1 MKTLLKKKVV
11 KVILAAVLL
20 AAVGFG
26 IYALTSTPAQL
37 SLDKESMTLQL
48 GEAGQLTATTDSNDT
63 LIWYA
68 ENESVA
74 YVDPNG
80 CVTALGLGETR
91 LVCYVDHAYAY
102 CDLTVTDG
110 RERNADGNNE
120 GEAQNTGFDTPAEK
134 KLDTE
139 GALLSGTDANGQTIV
154 FNADGSY
161 AVSGYFYYMDV
172 VKFVYDVADTY
183 VVENGVLKLNN
194 TGRLHCDGPQNFS
207 YDIATLSTVNVSD
220 NVMIVK
226 IIGDGPDGPVLA
238 ATFTFSAADAA
249 KLGVDVNKEV
259 HADDPVI
266 PVEPDEPDTPDEPVV
281 PDAPEGAVVVVEK
294 TNSEGQKL
302 TIYSNG
308 SYSAVGM
315 TYVEAYGIKLPFQ
328 FTIKDKYTVP
338 NGVFT
343 PSNSG
348 TVDVDSEAIGSFTMI
363 PEFTVSTDGS
373 GSTTV
378 SFVAEADSGIFT
390 LGTFV
395 LSASENAAI
404 AEKYNPGADPGDDPS
419 DPVDPAEPEKDD
431 FLGDI
436 AALIYGR
443 FQEFLRAVEEFF
455 HFELP

>member
-172 VKFVYDVADTY
+172 VKFVYD
-183 VVENGVLKLNN
+183 
-194 TGRLHCDGPQNFS
+194 
-207 YDIATLSTVNVSD
+207 I
-220 NVMIVK
+220 
-226 IIGDGPDGPVLA
+226 
-238 ATFTFSAADAA
+238 
-249 KLGVDVNKEV
+249 
-259 HADDPVI
+259 
-266 PVEPDEPDTPDEPVV
+266 
-281 PDAPEGAVVVVEK
+281 EGAR
-294 TNSEGQKL
+294 
-302 TIYSNG
+302 
-308 SYSAVGM
+308 
-315 TYVEAYGIKLPFQ
+315 
-328 FTIKDKYTVP
+328 
-338 NGVFT
+338 
-343 PSNSG
+343 
-348 TVDVDSEAIGSFTMI
+348 
-363 PEFTVSTDGS
+363 ST
-373 GSTTV
+373 
-378 SFVAEADSGIFT
+378 
-390 LGTFV
+390 
-395 LSASENAAI
+395 
-404 AEKYNPGADPGDDPS
+404 NPG
-419 DPVDPAEPEKDD
+419 
-431 FLGDI
+431 
-436 AALIYGR
+436 
-443 FQEFLRAVEEFF
+443 
-455 HFELP
+455 